1 MGNTVSGCFTH
12 TGTALPPA
20 SPGSSQ
26 MTLQELQE
34 VCVDGDLIFCRES
47 VYNANMMININPVMV
62 NGVNAASIA
71 GNYSTKRR
79 GLPAWTSYN
88 DQPNKLLTPTILDAS
103 RDSIRLTSLESKIK
117 TLKTSPANKY
127 AVRRLKHPNDEI
139 LPALQNTL
147 NRIRSITPITWV
159 QAKACT
165 DPELSQI
172 FQRLFF
178 LLRSNIVALTPPEID
193 MVRYA
198 FNKHDAEC
206 LGWLFIDD
214 LEKVGHEL
222 DDMELFKNVPT
233 WLDEVHKT
241 LTVDAGSKFTADD
254 LIAAVRTIPRRHI
267 SPEYDIALHTSAAL
281 VASIYDSVELL
292 SDDLTTKP
300 LVPAVFDESS
310 GPDSV
315 LLRPER
321 GDLGKTIYLVASQ
334 DSYKSHEHVTWFQ
347 LFQSWQHQA
356 T

>member
-1 MGNTVSGCFTH
+1 M
-12 TGTALPPA
+12 P
-20 SPGSSQ
+20 
-26 MTLQELQE
+26 
-34 VCVDGDLIFCRES
+34 
-47 VYNANMMININPVMV
+47 
-62 NGVNAASIA
+62 
-71 GNYSTKRR
+71 
-79 GLPAWTSYN
+79 
-88 DQPNKLLTPTILDAS
+88 
-103 RDSIRLTSLESKIK
+103 
-117 TLKTSPANKY
+117 Y

-165 DPELSQI
+165 NPELSQI

-241 LTVDAGSKFTADD
+241 LTVDADSKFTADD
-254 LIAAVRTIPRRHI
+254 LIAAVRAIPRRHI

-281 VASIYDSVELL
+281 VASIYSSVNLL

-310 GPDSV
+310 GPEKV

-334 DSYKSHEHVTWFQ
+334 DSHKSHEHIAWFQ
-347 LFQSWQHQA
+347 LLQSWQHQA